1 MAGKYD
7 LLEMDYGAENGA
19 KKEETAEEG
28 VDSVDA
34 SVSVP
39 DSTLDDRLQVG
50 LVEDTRTRNLPL
62 V

>member
-1 MAGKYD
+1 
-7 LLEMDYGAENGA
+7 MDYGAENGA